1 MYVNIHK
8 TKITYYTEYTPQ
20 IYWLGQFNYAKH
32 TMSLTIV
39 YIYV

>member
-8 TKITYYTEYTPQ
+8 TKITYYTEHKIDLVNLTIQ
-20 IYWLGQFNYAKH
+20 STLCL
-32 TMSLTIV
+32 LTIV

>member
-8 TKITYYTEYTPQ
+8 TKITYYTEHIPKIDLVNLTIQ
-20 IYWLGQFNYAKH
+20 STLCL
-32 TMSLTIV
+32 LTIV